1 VVEVPYGHVS
11 ECGESDVVENQP
23 SSRYD
28 RFVNPYTFVGLPTH
42 VERSDPVGHGEVGTS
57 ADPLWFGTISTT
69 WTLHSPVL
77 LPQVARDERWIANDG
92 HVVIPGSSM
101 KGALR
106 SLHETL
112 FAGCLRVVDD
122 GFVPGYRD
130 AARSEQQTQDLL
142 KWQLA
147 VVTEARDGTPL
158 GVTLCTDELWVEA
171 TSLRDKYPP
180 GMGLPQ
186 SGDVVN
192 VVGEETW
199 SEVGER
205 EEVRFVERVH
215 DVARRDA
222 AARSALDKN
231 SDDDAAESLD
241 GRVLLVTDTSV
252 RSKKRANGTA
262 RGRCY
267 WATGK
272 TGGQDVRV
280 ADEAVIGFRRA
291 CAGSRD
297 LQVLLAGGAAKKL
310 PWKSETTFEKVRW
323 WPSTGGSPD
332 DFRKDAKDI
341 GRRAQATGLLHV
353 GDVVW
358 VSVADQGPVPEV
370 VELKLSAIWR
380 HVGGNSTLG
389 QRLPVAARDAAGVL
403 PCRHP
408 FRSPGASE
416 ADGFPAGLCLSCQIF
431 GSADTVGTDRGTGQQ
446 SGYSGKVRVGRAR
459 STAPVETAPISLA
472 PMGAPSPGAG
482 AFYLVHREIEATR
495 RSGDRLGQWGSDSDD
510 GRPRQMRGRK
520 FYWHGDPD
528 EQARYWEQD
537 AGVSGNRV
545 VPRYEARP
553 HHRSRPA
560 DARVAD
566 RSLAAQLVPAGTMFE
581 QTLYVDGLGE
591 TALATL
597 LAAVEPRRVLGL
609 VLGGSGRT
617 FAGRLG
623 GGKSFGLGS
632 VMGHVTVVSL
642 QTAQARY
649 GAEGVSNPAPD
660 LEMSRLRL
668 ARLLGDG
675 RLSRQL
681 GQVVRVLDTAG
692 LGDWRTHLSYPPGS
706 EWTGVGS
713 EGFDKSFAFFSE
725 YSGEQL
731 ARTAKPYYPLP
742 VLPNDALV
750 VFDPTLPVA
759 GQRSRNNDGRRR

>member
-1 VVEVPYGHVS
+1 
-11 ECGESDVVENQP
+11 
-23 SSRYD
+23 
-28 RFVNPYTFVGLPTH
+28 VNPYIFVGLPTH
-42 VERSDPVGHGEVGTS
+42 VKRSDPVGHGEVGTS

-69 WTLHSPVL
+69 WTLHSPML
-77 LPQVARDERWIANDG
+77 LPQVARAERWIAEDG

-130 AARSEQQTQDLL
+130 AARSDQQTPNSL

-147 VVTEARDGTPL
+147 VVNEARDGTPL
-158 GVTLCTDELWVEA
+158 GVTLCTDEVWVEA
-171 TSLRDKYPP
+171 TSLRDKYPL
-180 GMGLPQ
+180 GMGLPR

-192 VVGEETW
+192 VVGEKTW

-205 EEVRFVERVH
+205 EEVRCVDKVR
-215 DVARRDA
+215 DVVRLDS

-231 SDDDAAESLD
+231 STGDVAESLD

-252 RSKKRANGTA
+252 RSKKRANGAA

-267 WATGK
+267 WATGAV
-272 TGGQDVRV
+272 GGQDVRV
-280 ADEAVIGFRRA
+280 AEEAVTGFRRA

-297 LQVLLAGGAAKKL
+297 LQVLLAGGVATKL
-310 PWKSETTFEKVRW
+310 PWKSETTFKEVCW
-323 WPSTGGSPD
+323 WPSAGGAPD
-332 DFRKDAKDI
+332 NYRKDAKDI
-341 GRRAQATGLLHV
+341 GLRAHATGLLHV

-358 VSVADQGPVPEV
+358 VRVADQGPVPEV

-389 QRLPVAARDAAGVL
+389 QRLPGAARDAEAVVL

-416 ADGFPAGLCLSCQIF
+416 ADGFPVGLCLSCQIF

-446 SGYSGKVRVGRAR
+446 SGYAGKVRVGRAR
-459 STAPVETAPISLA
+459 STAPVETTQISLA

-495 RSGDRLGQWGSDSDD
+495 KSGDRLGQWGSDSDKEK
-510 GRPRQMRGRK
+510 PRQMRGRK

-528 EQARYWEQD
+528 EQARYWERD
-537 AGVSGNRV
+537 PGVPDNRV
-545 VPRYEARP
+545 VPRYEARR
-553 HHRSRPA
+553 HHRSRPT

-566 RSLAAQLVPAGTMFE
+566 RSLPVQLVPAGTTFE
-581 QTLYVDGLGE
+581 QTLHVDGLDE

-597 LAAVEPRRVLGL
+597 LAAVEPRRVLDL
-609 VLGGSGRT
+609 IRGGSGRT

-623 GGKSFGLGS
+623 GGKAFGLGS
-632 VMGHVTVVSL
+632 VMGQVTVVAV

-649 GAEGVSNPAPD
+649 GAEGVSNPTPN
-660 LEMSRLRL
+660 LEMSRDRL
-668 ARLLGDG
+668 ARLLTVG

-692 LGDWRTHLSYPPGS
+692 LGDWRTHLSYPPGAG
-706 EWTGVGS
+706 WTGVGS
-713 EGFDKSFAFFSE
+713 EGFDKSFTFFSE

-742 VLPNDALV
+742 VLPNDPLA

-759 GQRSRNNDGRRR
+759 GQRTRNYDGRQR